1 MNITEQIEN
10 LERLEEQEQD
20 AFMNHADMEAA
31 GIYTDIV
38 NLKKRILPA
47 LVSSYGSGYIANIIG
62 STKYA
67 QIDKAV
73 NKTLAYLY
81 HAEDEKIH
89 DIPVNAE
96 AVTNLIKACY
106 KALEQVIH
114 GQFVPVL
121 T

>member
-10 LERLEEQEQD
+10 LESLEEQEQN

-38 NLKKRILPA
+38 KLKKTILTT

-73 NKTLAYLY
+73 CKTIAYLY

-96 AVTNLIKACY
+96 AVANLIKACY

-114 GQFVPVL
+114 GQFVPALV
-121 T
+121 

>member
-1 MNITEQIEN
+1 
-10 LERLEEQEQD
+10 
-20 AFMNHADMEAA
+20 MNHADMEAS

-38 NLKKRILPA
+38 KLKKTILTT

-73 NKTLAYLY
+73 CKTIAYLY

-96 AVTNLIKACY
+96 AVANLIKACY
-106 KALEQVIH
+106 KAPEQVIH

-121 T
+121 A